1 MNFNSPNLE
10 PKKSFEKFNP
20 KKSEKDQTSL
30 KPDQKPND
38 KPKNKIEPRKID
50 PKKEP
55 KHKLQPRKLD
65 PTAPPRH
72 RIEPRQI
79 DPKKEPKHKLQP
91 RKLDPTA
98 PPKHKIERPKID
110 LKTPS
115 RNKIERSQF
124 DPQSKPKNNIAFPKL
139 ESKDNLNFDTNKHN
153 INLTPSNQN
162 IKNDTFKLE
171 KIKEEIKN
179 IDWESISNNWSI
191 TTRPNQYAE
200 YKNISLDPTK
210 HISKENPLYRH
221 KEWLNKVYNNKNWK
235 LSDKN
240 IANLCGVHPS
250 VIGKWRKKHQI
261 SRKLQG
267 EGRWT
272 DKRSG
277 RVYVRVP
284 QDYNHPELTKT
295 SGSVYRLEHIY
306 NIEKYLSRHPE
317 LELSKNYLVDGK
329 YLKIGTKVN
338 YIDPNSKDNSIGNLK
353 INKSNVKP
361 IKKKEILRSEKI
373 LNRPT
378 SKNSINS
385 SQKPSKNNQAERS
398 INRGVSKKVHAKGYR
413 ARVTMPK
420 DYKHPELNANP
431 DNRYIRQAH
440 TANMEKYLGNNPN
453 FELSKKYLIQG
464 KYLRTGTEVHHIN
477 QIKTDNRVKNLW
489 IYENRKEHA
498 RGELTLYDSLKTLV
512 SSNQVLFK
520 NEKYFINPDLTNL
533 KTNIGLE
540 QKKNS
545 HINYKDINFVKEEIK
560 KINWNSIS
568 TEWSV
573 QVKKNQFVQKT
584 VIVDPMRDCSEENPL
599 HHHKEWLRR
608 IVSDNRFNLT
618 DSRLAKLCGFSKDTA
633 RYWRERVH
641 GIQGK
646 TEWGYERRIDES
658 DGRIWIKVPKDYA
671 NPVVQKEN
679 HNRRI
684 MLEHRYVIEQ
694 HLSRHPEL
702 EISKKCLIDGKYLK
716 TEAHVHHI
724 NLNYQD
730 NRIENLWVFEN
741 VKEHNEATKSLYSLV
756 KELLNSG
763 KIRFKEGKYHTNT

>member
-1 MNFNSPNLE
+1 MDLNSPKSE
-10 PKKSFEKFNP
+10 PEKSYEKRNTEKVEKDEIVSKPDDTLKKSKTDYKD
-20 KKSEKDQTSL
+20 KKIEGAS
-30 KPDQKPND
+30 QKPKD

-50 PKKEP
+50 IQKETRHKIQRQKSNPLTPTRNKIEPRRIDIQKEP
-55 KHKLQPRKLD
+55 KHKIQHQKSNHL
-65 PTAPPRH
+65 TPP
-72 RIEPRQI
+72 
-79 DPKKEPKHKLQP
+79 
-91 RKLDPTA
+91 
-98 PPKHKIERPKID
+98 
-110 LKTPS
+110 
-115 RNKIERSQF
+115 RNKIERSTI
-124 DPQSKPKNNIAFPKL
+124 DLTREPKNKINLPKL
-139 ESKDNLNFDTNKHN
+139 ESKDMQNLD
-153 INLTPSNQN
+153 INTIQN
-162 IKNDTFKLE
+162 I

-179 IDWESISNNWSI
+179 VDWKNISENWSI
-191 TTRPNQYAE
+191 TTRSNQYAE
-200 YKNISLDPTK
+200 YRKVSLDPTK
-210 HISKENPLYRH
+210 EVSKENPLYRH
-221 KEWLNKVYNNKNWK
+221 KEWLNKIYNSKNWK
-235 LSDKN
+235 LNDKD
-240 IANLCGVHPS
+240 IANLCGVDPS

-277 RVYVRVP
+277 RVYIRVP

-317 LELSKNYLVDGK
+317 LELSKKYLIDGK

-338 YIDPNSKDNSIGNLK
+338 YIDPDSKDNSIGNLK
-353 INKSNVKP
+353 IIKSTVKP
-361 IKKKEILRSEKI
+361 IKKKEILRNEKI

-398 INRGVSKKVHAKGYR
+398 INKRVSKKVHAKGYR

-431 DNRYIRQAH
+431 DNRYIRQVH
-440 TANMEKYLGNNPN
+440 TANMEKYLANNPN

-477 QIKTDNRVKNLW
+477 QIKTDNRVENLW

-498 RGELTLYDSLKTLV
+498 RGELTLYDSLKTLI

-520 NEKYFINPDLTNL
+520 NGKYFINPDLASLRSNL
-533 KTNIGLE
+533 NLE
-540 QKKNS
+540 QEKEVQ
-545 HINYKDINFVKEEIK
+545 INYKNINLVKEEIK

-568 TEWSV
+568 NEWSV

-584 VIVDPMRDCSEENPL
+584 VIVDPTRDCSEENPL
-599 HHHKEWLRR
+599 HHHKEWLRC

-618 DSRLAKLCGFSKDTA
+618 DSRLAKLCGFSRDTA

-646 TEWGYERRIDES
+646 TDWGYKRRVDES
-658 DGRIWIKVPKDYA
+658 DGRIWIKVPKAYA
-671 NPVVQKEN
+671 NPVVQKDD
-679 HNRRI
+679 HHRRI
-684 MLEHRYVIEQ
+684 MLEHRYIIEQ
-694 HLSRHPEL
+694 HLAKCPEL

-730 NRIENLWVFEN
+730 NRTENLWVFEN
-741 VKEHNEATKSLYSLV
+741 VKEHNLTTKSLYSLLE
-756 KELLNSG
+756 ELLNSG
-763 KIRFKEGKYHTNT
+763 KIRFKEGKYHTDA